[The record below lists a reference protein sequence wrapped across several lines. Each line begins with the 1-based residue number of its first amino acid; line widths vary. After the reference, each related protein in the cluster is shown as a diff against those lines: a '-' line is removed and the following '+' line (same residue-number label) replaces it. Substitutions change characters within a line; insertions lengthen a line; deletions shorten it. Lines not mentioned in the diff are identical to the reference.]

1 MTSSHTELHHHRPH
15 IPTGNYKSVAK
26 KAAERNYVRLVT
38 GHNRLKTRMHRL
50 KLADTPNCECTLD
63 RQTDAHILMS
73 CPLYTIQRNALIDK
87 VERIYQAES
96 TPLHQRSLTAITLM
110 HPKGPTALRQ
120 QVSGAVMMCDV
131 PFPRRG
137 SNHQPCHH
145 MRISPH
151 KACDLPLRQR

>member
-1 MTSSHTELHHHRPH
+1 MTSSHTELHHHRPR

-96 TPLHQRSLTAITLM
+96 TPLHQRSLTANTLM

-120 QVSGAVMMCDV
+120 QVSGAVMMYLQ
-131 PFPRRG
+131 G
-137 SNHQPCHH
+137 TGIQ
-145 MRISPH
+145 
-151 KACDLPLRQR
+151 L